1 LLPWDDESHEM
12 HCFHSDDPADAEWCV
27 EQTIEEPADSTDRLG
42 SETMELVVLNDPEW
56 SSLPDVC
63 W

>member
-1 LLPWDDESHEM
+1 M

-42 SETMELVVLNDPEW
+42 SETIELVVLNDPEW
-56 SSLPDVC
+56 SSLHDVC
-63 W
+63 